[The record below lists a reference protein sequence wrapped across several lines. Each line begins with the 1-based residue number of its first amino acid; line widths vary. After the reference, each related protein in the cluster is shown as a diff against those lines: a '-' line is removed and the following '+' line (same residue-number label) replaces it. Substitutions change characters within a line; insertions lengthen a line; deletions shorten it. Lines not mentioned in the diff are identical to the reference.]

1 MLQTK
6 IYFVEDEEKIRRSVR
21 DFLTLKG
28 YSVET
33 EGNGKTAY
41 EYLMEH
47 VEEYDLLILDI
58 MLPFFDGKAILKG
71 IREISDIPVIML
83 TAKTGMGDQLASF
96 DMGADDYL
104 TKPFMLAVLEAHIQ
118 AVLRRSQKEKGSLEL
133 GKLRIDEKEQRVY
146 VSDRPVELTRREFD
160 VLLYLIRHS
169 REVLSRNQILD
180 AVWGYDFE
188 GGIRSVDTVIK
199 RLRAQLTHE
208 CNYIHTVYGAGYR
221 FQVPDEDLQGSS

>member
-6 IYFVEDEEKIRRSVR
+6 IYFVEDEEKICRSVS

-28 YSVET
+28 YMVKT
-33 EGNGKTAY
+33 EGNGRTAY
-41 EYLMEH
+41 DYLLEH

-58 MLPFFDGKAILKG
+58 MLPFFDGKSILKG
-71 IREISDIPVIML
+71 VREISDIPVIML

-104 TKPFMLAVLEAHIQ
+104 TKPFMLSVLEAHIQ
-118 AVLRRSQKEKGSLEL
+118 AVLRRSQRDEPAIET

-146 VSDRPVELTRREFD
+146 IGDRPVELTRREYD

-169 REVLSRNQILD
+169 REVLTRDQILD

-199 RLRAQLTHE
+199 RLRAQLTDE
-208 CNYIHTVYGAGYR
+208 CRYIQTVYGAGYR
-221 FQVPDEDLQGSS
+221 FQVPDEDRTQ